1 MYTEQSKMPDP
12 EPIDWISLLK
22 VWSSTQ
28 HIMVYNYS
36 ISSHIKK
43 QLGVEELHPAA
54 QLIIKHTQND
64 VYGQT
69 W

>member
-1 MYTEQSKMPDP
+1 M
-12 EPIDWISLLK
+12 
-22 VWSSTQ
+22 Q